1 MSAPAGTWSLD
12 PNVMKWVHLSSGPFY
27 FLLFTYF
34 SYFESPH
41 SSASSRRLALKLG
54 KWVGKGVPCWG
65 GVTAGQAQRGHNGA
79 WEDQGPLSGV
89 GFVL

>member
-41 SSASSRRLALKLG
+41 SSASSTWPKLYRLLFPKTKFGEAIGNHG
-54 KWVGKGVPCWG
+54 KESYSVEVRILEY
-65 GVTAGQAQRGHNGA
+65 T
-79 WEDQGPLSGV
+79 
-89 GFVL
+89 